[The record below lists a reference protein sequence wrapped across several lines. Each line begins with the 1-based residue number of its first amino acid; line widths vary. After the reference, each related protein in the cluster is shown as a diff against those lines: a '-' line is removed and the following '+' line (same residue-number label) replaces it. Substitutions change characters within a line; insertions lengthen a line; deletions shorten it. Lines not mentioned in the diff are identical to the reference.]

1 MLLDPIAVGGMAELF
16 RAKIMGDEGFQKLV
30 AVKKILPHLVAEKAL
45 VDAFIDEARLA
56 AFLQHENIVRTYD
69 FGRMG
74 NDFFIA
80 MEYLFGKNL
89 RIMADHSAQAGTSPP
104 LDLCLYVISRVAK
117 GLDYAHDL
125 KDFSGHRLNIVHRD
139 ISPPNIFITYEGE
152 VKVVDFGVAKAA
164 SHNTTTLAG
173 VIKGKVA
180 YMSPEQADGR
190 EIDHRTDIFAVGAVL
205 YELLTG
211 ARMYSGDTFQV
222 LARARKAEFAPAR
235 QMSPFLPESV
245 CRILDKALALDPDRR
260 YQRCG
265 DMQAEIEDTLY
276 DLTLRPNQRS
286 LSRYLRDLF
295 AEDMAEEENSL
306 QEAALLDVSQGAGV
320 FHQSV
325 GSAPTA
331 YDRTEVFDSAPDPR
345 FFPPSCVPGPDA
357 ALSPA
362 VMEALAALDPKE
374 VPRAHF
380 ILPDRT
386 HYLLFPGTCLLFGR
400 KRDINHVPAFLFP
413 EAGNEEKNVKASRN
427 HLGITVKGRE
437 AFIRDTSANGTFL
450 SGRRLPRG
458 QDIRLEAQNSINV
471 GGILDFTA
479 SLYTDGK
486 RIVCVGV
493 TRENNRPNERYIL
506 MPSFVPIGSTEN
518 VAIRIAGAP
527 RFLALIYYNPL
538 ESLWR
543 LRTLTGFSGPPRDV
557 VLKNSQVIAFGPV
570 SCRFEAM

>member
-30 AVKKILPHLVAEKAL
+30 AVKKILPHLVGEKAL
-45 VDAFIDEARLA
+45 IDAFIDEARLA
-56 AFLQHENIVRTYD
+56 AYLQHENIVRTYD

-89 RIMADHSAQAGTSPP
+89 RMAADQAAQTGKTLP
-104 LDLCLYVISRVAK
+104 LDLCLYIISRVAK

-125 KDFSGHRLNIVHRD
+125 KDFSGKRLNIVHRD

-164 SHNTTTLAG
+164 SRNTTTLAG

-180 YMSPEQADGR
+180 YMSPEQADGA

-235 QMSPFLPESV
+235 QLAPLLPESV
-245 CRILDKALALDPDRR
+245 CQVLDKALALDPAKR
-260 YQRCG
+260 YQRCS
-265 DMQAEIEDTLY
+265 DMQADIEDALY
-276 DLTLRPNQRS
+276 DLSMRTNQRA
-286 LSRYLRDLF
+286 LSKYIRELF
-295 AEDMAEEENSL
+295 EADMAEEEQSL

-320 FHQSV
+320 FRESV

-331 YDRTEVFDSAPDPR
+331 YDRTEVFDSVPEPR
-345 FFPPSCVPGPDA
+345 FFPPTCVPGPDA
-357 ALSPA
+357 ALSPE
-362 VMEALAALDPKE
+362 VMDALASLEPQDA
-374 VPRAHF
+374 PRAHF

-386 HYLLFPGTCLLFGR
+386 HYLLVPGTCLLFGR

-427 HLGITVKGRE
+427 HFSLTVKKRD

-458 QDIRLEAQNSINV
+458 QDIRLEAVNPINV
-471 GGILDFTA
+471 GGILDFTT

-493 TRENNRPNERYIL
+493 TRENNRQNERYVL

-518 VAIRIAGAP
+518 VPIRIQGAP
-527 RFLALIYYNPL
+527 RFLALIYFNPL

-543 LRTLTGFSGPPRDV
+543 LRTISGFSGPPRDV
-557 VLKNSQVIAFGPV
+557 ALKSSQVIAFGPV